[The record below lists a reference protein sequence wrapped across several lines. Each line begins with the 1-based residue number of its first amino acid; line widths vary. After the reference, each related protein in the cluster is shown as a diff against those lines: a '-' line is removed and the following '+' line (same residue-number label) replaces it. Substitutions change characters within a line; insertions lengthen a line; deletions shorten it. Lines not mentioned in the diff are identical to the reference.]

1 MAAPSQVKTIVQA
14 ASENAESE
22 SLTSKQCQ
30 SAGHA
35 AASHVLKKLGA
46 SMVQKQDVLPA
57 KSQQT
62 SFEEHSTDDAEH
74 FNDDSEAVHYD
85 VPHILS
91 LEWGEMSVGFKD
103 EVMTFKD
110 CVLTP
115 QRAENWD
122 WRADDTHH
130 RPGISAKAV
139 LGVLD
144 ECDVLILSRGMHLK
158 LQIAPETNRLLKAN
172 AHRVK
177 AHVLQTADAVRKYQE
192 LLEQDDGR
200 RVAGLFHST
209 C

>member
-122 WRADDTHH
+122 WR
-130 RPGISAKAV
+130 P
-139 LGVLD
+139 
-144 ECDVLILSRGMHLK
+144 
-158 LQIAPETNRLLKAN
+158 
-172 AHRVK
+172 
-177 AHVLQTADAVRKYQE
+177 
-192 LLEQDDGR
+192 R
-200 RVAGLFHST
+200 RVRCAHSESRYASET
-209 C
+209 TDRARDKPSAEGQCTSREGARVTDGGCSA